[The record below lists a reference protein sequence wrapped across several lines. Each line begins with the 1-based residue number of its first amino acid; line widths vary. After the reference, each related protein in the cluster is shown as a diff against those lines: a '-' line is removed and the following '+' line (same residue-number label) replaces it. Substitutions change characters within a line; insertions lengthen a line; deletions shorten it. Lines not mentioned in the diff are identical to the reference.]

1 MAVAGIK
8 NIKDFSTD
16 LLRRRDISF
25 ASGLNFS
32 RRNGKKDGS
41 FKIKDVQKQFQNNNW
56 IFGESRTFFS
66 NLLLASAP
74 VYNSTQKEKCAS
86 VVKLSEKT
94 FTIIYASTDT
104 QIDYATFEFIKNLNF
119 TNNLVD
125 TSGAII
131 SVETGVITSLTES
144 AARIAEISAKY
155 DEDSGRIFLA
165 YTYGY
170 GVGGGVVGS
179 PSTMQ
184 SYSKCDIAIG
194 VLDTDDFTVSSWN
207 LQNLYDELVTSESYD
222 TTLRTQAT
230 VITTYYDNPVTT
242 FSGSRN
248 TPLNTEIITGDFP
261 TSPQTTIATTIN
273 TLYGTTISTQPETVY
288 ATTVNTPVTTSVGGT
303 TAISTSTSRS
313 TSISTTNPSWTTS
326 VKTDTRTFFNT
337 DRFTSFGVVGSKRQ
351 NTRLTKVETDRQ
363 TNYQT
368 PVNTGGGTYNTG
380 GNTSVTTS
388 TSQNTTF
395 FFGTTV
401 STNPNTGYL
410 TTRNTTSQT
419 PAVTYPQTIISTST
433 FTSNPTTISTI
444 YNTSNNTIVSDFF
457 TNTTINTTITDPVV
471 NNAPPSQTYS
481 PCEVVRIGVD
491 RYVLS
496 ALGYI
501 RVVEIDSDT
510 TFNLGTTINNAIFS
524 PGSATNL
531 LKSAWD
537 STNSEYVEIV
547 WSISQGTAKIV
558 RYLVSGST
566 VTLGDSANL
575 PANYMDDHIGNI
587 INIGSRK
594 YIWND
599 YNTLYE
605 VTHNGTTFNV
615 SSSPLNLGTIG
626 TANYN
631 TALAKDDNIDGYA
644 IAYFSN
650 ESTTSYNKISS
661 FSTKQT
667 VSGGQESSG
676 LDLFASDI
684 SDGALINYAD
694 ILFMDTNIAVLI
706 YEHSSSVYANL
717 VQFKSYT

>member
-1 MAVAGIK
+1 LAVAGIK
-8 NIKDFSTD
+8 NIKDFSTNI
-16 LLRRRDISF
+16 LRRRDISF
-25 ASGLNFS
+25 ASGLNFG

-222 TTLRTQAT
+222 TTPRTQAT

-273 TLYGTTISTQPETVY
+273 TLYGTTISTSPETFY
-288 ATTVNTPVTTSVGGT
+288 ATTVNTSVTTSVGGT

-313 TSISTTNPSWTTS
+313 TSISTTNPSWTTF
-326 VKTDTRTFFNT
+326 VKTFKKTFYKS
-337 DRFTSFGVVGSKRQ
+337 DKFTSFGVVGSKRQ

-363 TNYQT
+363 TSVQT
-368 PVNTGGGTYNTG
+368 AVTTGGGTYNTG
-380 GNTSVTTS
+380 ANTSVTTS

-410 TTRNTTSQT
+410 TTRDTTSQT
-419 PAVTYPQTIISTST
+419 PTVTYPQTIISTST

-481 PCEVVRIGVD
+481 PCEVVKIGVD
-491 RYVLS
+491 KYVLS

-501 RVVEIDSDT
+501 GVVEIASDT

-566 VTLGDSANL
+566 VTLGDNANL

-644 IAYFSN
+644 IAYFSD

-717 VQFKSYT
+717 AQFKSYT